1 MDSWIST
8 SNPRKQIRL
17 SMISAA
23 TGLFLASYFIS
34 FNSPDRNIMAGFL
47 LGMLLLVIGAAG
59 FMVCSRQ
66 QIVVDPNSRH
76 ITIEEINRFGTK
88 KRTINFS
95 DVIDVTIGYLGKKS
109 NFVSWYYLVLKLK
122 NGEEYPLFTPGRF
135 FEGGSDISTVEGWR
149 QRLKLYLNY

>member
-1 MDSWIST
+1 MDLWIST

-17 SMISAA
+17 SMLSTAA
-23 TGLFLASYFIS
+23 GLFLASYFIS
-34 FNSPDRNIMAGFL
+34 FNSPDRNTMAGFL

-66 QIVVDPNSRH
+66 KVVVDPNSRL

-95 DVIDVTIGYLGKKS
+95 DVVEVNIGYLGKKS
-109 NFVSWYYLVLKLK
+109 NFVSWYYLVLKLED
-122 NGEEYPLFTPGRF
+122 GEQYPLFTPGRF